1 MSLPSCLIDSLMLRN
16 NFLLKLE
23 GIILLTSGFWYFF
36 EKFKPFWFLSLC
48 NWPDFTLEFRIFITD
63 TEISCF
69 GASMWV
75 FNSCAGHFMRCI
87 FFIFKK
93 YSVFFFC
100 FHHELFV
107 LLGAF
112 IYSTNVV
119 IRVPLWVAGCGSGI
133 VTVATPVAAMVWVW
147 CLALGTSACCI
158 CSQNTLQ
165 TTKNQNIPPP
175 QKKMYLLCAIYCG
188 SVLGEMLA
196 VKHSLSQLVSYWV
209 FAIRSL
215 IFVIYFF
222 LVVHLIIYSVLL
234 IEIFPWLYPP
244 NLLLIYFLISIFL
257 FFVSIT
263 PYSLIVPF

>member
-1 MSLPSCLIDSLMLRN
+1 MGCRLWIWHCHCSNTSCCYGMGLMPGPRN
-16 NFLLKLE
+16 IRMLHLQPKHPPNNQ
-23 GIILLTSGFWYFF
+23 
-36 EKFKPFWFLSLC
+36 KPK
-48 NWPDFTLEFRIFITD
+48 
-63 TEISCF
+63 
-69 GASMWV
+69 
-75 FNSCAGHFMRCI
+75 H
-87 FFIFKK
+87 
-93 YSVFFFC
+93 
-100 FHHELFV
+100 
-107 LLGAF
+107 
-112 IYSTNVV
+112 
-119 IRVPLWVAGCGSGI
+119 
-133 VTVATPVAAMVWVW
+133 
-147 CLALGTSACCI
+147 
-158 CSQNTLQ
+158 
-165 TTKNQNIPPP
+165 PPP
-175 QKKMYLLCAIYCG
+175 KKKMYLLCAIYCG